1 MKTITAVEL
10 HEMIDKGEPLQLV
23 DAREHEDFKIYHIKK
38 SMCIPR
44 SELLE
49 KSDLIS
55 KDIPVIIYCKY
66 GMKSPPSIKNLEN
79 EKGFTNI
86 YSLKEGLYDWMKL
99 YDRNALDL
107 L

>member
-44 SELLE
+44 S
-49 KSDLIS
+49 
-55 KDIPVIIYCKY
+55 VYV
-66 GMKSPPSIKNLEN
+66 
-79 EKGFTNI
+79 
-86 YSLKEGLYDWMKL
+86 YSQI
-99 YDRNALDL
+99 
-107 L
+107 